1 MGKFKFIETG
11 IEGLTIVEPTVFG
24 DDRGYFMETYSK
36 REFADAG
43 LPTCFVQDNQSKS
56 RQGVLRG
63 LHFQIKHPQGKLV
76 RALSGAVLDVA
87 VDIRKNS
94 PTFGQWRSCL
104 LTEENKRQFY
114 VPEGFAHGFSVLSQE
129 AVFAYKCTALYDP
142 TDEGDIMYNDPQ
154 LNIDWQIPEGV
165 GGAPFRKGQKS
176 SRAGCPGGNRLRD
189 TIKVFKRYRYLLGNL
204 ISRDLKVKYRR
215 SVLGVVW
222 SVLNPLLTM
231 VVIATVFAHL
241 FRFQIENYHLYFLVG
256 NVLWTFFSE
265 ATNGAMGSVL
275 ENSQLLKKVY
285 IPKYMFPLE
294 KCLFACVNLLFSMV
308 AVLIVM
314 AFSGVWP
321 TVTFFLFPF
330 VVLLCLVF
338 AIGMGLLLSSLTVF
352 FRDIMHL
359 YGVVLT
365 AWMYATPIIYPLDL
379 ANLPGIIVAV
389 MQFNPMYYFVTMR
402 AMCCCTIPCLPF
414 RCGCALRRLRSG
426 FCCWGCGALRKSRIA
441 LCCMCKR
448 RKERWNNRSSWMCSM

>member
-1 MGKFKFIETG
+1 MRNTIE
-11 IEGLTIVEPTVFG
+11 
-24 DDRGYFMETYSK
+24 
-36 REFADAG
+36 
-43 LPTCFVQDNQSKS
+43 
-56 RQGVLRG
+56 
-63 LHFQIKHPQGKLV
+63 
-76 RALSGAVLDVA
+76 
-87 VDIRKNS
+87 
-94 PTFGQWRSCL
+94 
-104 LTEENKRQFY
+104 
-114 VPEGFAHGFSVLSQE
+114 
-129 AVFAYKCTALYDP
+129 
-142 TDEGDIMYNDPQ
+142 
-154 LNIDWQIPEGV
+154 
-165 GGAPFRKGQKS
+165 
-176 SRAGCPGGNRLRD
+176 
-189 TIKVFKRYRYLLGNL
+189 VFKRYRYLLGNL

-389 MQFNPMYYFVTMR
+389 MQFNPRYYFVTMLR
-402 AMCCCTIPCLPF
+402 DVLLYNTVP
-414 RCGCALRRLRSG
+414 ALSMWLCSAAFAFG
-426 FCCWGCGALRKSRIA
+426 FLLLGLWCFKKKQDRFVLYV
-441 LCCMCKR
+441 
-448 RKERWNNRSSWMCSM
+448 